1 MSYPLYGS
9 GLLLMQ
15 RTEIKL
21 KLAYIRKEVY
31 WFMWLGK
38 KGVDQALGQTG
49 SKSSNSATFN
59 LVCSVLSLFHS
70 QTTTAHTLCECGP
83 HSLLYTASSCRWAT
97 EEAQL
102 APDLTSFQ
110 VSSYEPRERE
120 STISASLEK
129 ISRKVS
135 GCLCLSHTS
144 TLWSNCYGW
153 MQLVESRSR
162 IGRKEGKADKN
173 SKCPLPS
180 WSSKHSSIWKQ
191 LLTQI

>member
-1 MSYPLYGS
+1 
-9 GLLLMQ
+9 MQ

-38 KGVDQALGQTG
+38 KGVEQALGQTA

-83 HSLLYTASSCRWAT
+83 HSLLYMDSSCRWAT

-102 APDLTSFQ
+102 ARLNVISSIQLWAQRKRKHHLSFLGENLKEGFWLPVFGPHIYPLVQLLWLNAVSRKQEENWQERRQSRQKQQ
-110 VSSYEPRERE
+110 VS
-120 STISASLEK
+120 T
-129 ISRKVS
+129 
-135 GCLCLSHTS
+135 
-144 TLWSNCYGW
+144 TL
-153 MQLVESRSR
+153 M
-162 IGRKEGKADKN
+162 K
-173 SKCPLPS
+173 
-180 WSSKHSSIWKQ
+180 
-191 LLTQI
+191 